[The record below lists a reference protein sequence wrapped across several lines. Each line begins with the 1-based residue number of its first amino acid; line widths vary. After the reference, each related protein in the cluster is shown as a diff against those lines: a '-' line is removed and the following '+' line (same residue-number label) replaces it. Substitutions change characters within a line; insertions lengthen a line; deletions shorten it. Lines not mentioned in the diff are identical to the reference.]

1 VFALSPYLLAGG
13 GEKVKKVVLMS
24 TIALLTLATM
34 IISPVKAIT
43 KAPYWEHVEFNPADF
58 DQPGKQWI
66 SEEGV
71 LHVKDWHWVGTYEG
85 TLGTGTMDVWF
96 EQISLDLATG
106 EGTLSGKWLV
116 TIPDVGTIAGSA
128 RGKITAFVFGSGT
141 FAGTH
146 GTGMF
151 EGVKKMGSFNVNMAS
166 VPYTIDASGTII
178 YP

>member
-1 VFALSPYLLAGG
+1 MLVHSNERKEVRIMEKKILMPTIVLLVLSI
-13 GEKVKKVVLMS
+13 V
-24 TIALLTLATM
+24 

-43 KAPYWEHVEFNPADF
+43 KEPYWEHVEFDPADF
-58 DQPGKQWI
+58 DQPGKQWT
-66 SEEGV
+66 SEEGI
-71 LHVKDWHWVGTYEG
+71 LHIKDWHWVGTYEG

-96 EQISLDLATG
+96 EHISLDLATG

-116 TIPDVGTIAGSA
+116 TITPQDTTAGSA
-128 RGKITAFVFGSGT
+128 RGKITGFVFGSGT

-151 EGVKKMGSFNVNMAS
+151 EGVKKMGSFDVNMAS
-166 VPYTIDASGTII
+166 IPYTIDALGTIV

>member
-1 VFALSPYLLAGG
+1 
-13 GEKVKKVVLMS
+13 VKKVVLMS
-24 TIALLTLATM
+24 TIALLALAIM

-43 KAPYWEHVEFNPADF
+43 KEPYWEHVEFNPADF
-58 DQPGKQWI
+58 DQPGKQWV
-66 SEEGV
+66 SEEGI

-106 EGTLSGKWLV
+106 EGAFSGRWLI
-116 TIPDVGTIAGSA
+116 TITPQDTMSGRGRGTITGY
-128 RGKITAFVFGSGT
+128 VFGSGT

-166 VPYTIDASGTII
+166 IPYTIDAWGTII